1 MGERP
6 FSHVPKSVVGLLI
19 AGLILQLSWHAALPP
34 PRASADSLPPPPDA
48 KQVKLFSLGE
58 PLASAKLM
66 MLQLQAFDFQSGT
79 RVSYQSL
86 DYARIEQWLAL
97 ILELDPDGQY
107 PLLAASRLYAEVANE
122 SKQRSMLDFVYRQY
136 LLDPNRRWPWLAHAT
151 FLAKHRLK
159 DIALARKYASAL
171 QVHTTAKHVP
181 PWVTTMEI
189 FILEDLNELEAA
201 RVMIGGLLASGRV
214 TDRGELHFLNGRLQ
228 EIEQRLKGGR
238 SAEATKQPR

>member
-1 MGERP
+1 
-6 FSHVPKSVVGLLI
+6 
-19 AGLILQLSWHAALPP
+19 
-34 PRASADSLPPPPDA
+34 
-48 KQVKLFSLGE
+48 
-58 PLASAKLM
+58 

-79 RVSYQSL
+79 RISYQSL

-97 ILELDPDGQY
+97 ILELDTGGQY

-122 SKQRSMLDFVYRQY
+122 AKQRGMLDFVYRQY

-171 QVHTTAKHVP
+171 QVHTTAKNVP

-189 FILEDLNELEAA
+189 FILEDLHELDAA

-214 TDRGELHFLNGRLQ
+214 TDRGELHFLNGRLE
-228 EIEQRLKGGR
+228 EIEQRLKGG
-238 SAEATKQPR
+238 SGAGTLKQPR